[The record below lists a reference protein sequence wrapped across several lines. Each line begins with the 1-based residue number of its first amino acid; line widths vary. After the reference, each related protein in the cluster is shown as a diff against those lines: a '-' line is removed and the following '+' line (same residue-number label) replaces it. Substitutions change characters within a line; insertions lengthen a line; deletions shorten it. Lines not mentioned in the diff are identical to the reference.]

1 MDCVSSNGKD
11 IHVAS
16 GLVAGTNIFAVGLDE
31 VAQRLETTPW
41 IKQALVMRK
50 PPDRI
55 AVDIVEHRQV
65 AWVDLGQMYGI
76 ASDGVLLPAGRAGD
90 QPVAPPR
97 NLPVISGLSVAGD
110 SLHPGSAVPDSA
122 LLAILRWWEKATTAD
137 EEFCLNVASI
147 QPMSGAGIRLR
158 LVGDGPEFRLPA
170 NEAAR
175 QLRTIRKLMPRVHQ
189 NHPDPAYIDL
199 RYAGQMVVGKRRLN
213 RDELGRGAQH
223 HYRRTRLGHNQ
234 GLRRHCRAVAERRL
248 RIIGI
253 GQCPSEGMQRG
264 TIVDAEKTVEA
275 VGAAMRQAE
284 LMAGV
289 AIDSVYVGIAG
300 EYIASLNSTGM
311 VVVGDEGGWTGAQDR
326 AEVLEQPA
334 WSSAVRPRGIAHFAA
349 RICR

>member
-1 MDCVSSNGKD
+1 MNRKKTKASKVPLTGESRGRRKARWPWIALSILATGSAVAAYQVATHFGQASLFGLKAIEVNGLRQLNGKD

-199 RYAGQMVVGKRRLN
+199 RYAGQMVVGKKKAKS
-213 RDELGRGAQH
+213 G
-223 HYRRTRLGHNQ
+223 
-234 GLRRHCRAVAERRL
+234 
-248 RIIGI
+248 
-253 GQCPSEGMQRG
+253 
-264 TIVDAEKTVEA
+264 
-275 VGAAMRQAE
+275 
-284 LMAGV
+284 
-289 AIDSVYVGIAG
+289 
-300 EYIASLNSTGM
+300 
-311 VVVGDEGGWTGAQDR
+311 
-326 AEVLEQPA
+326 
-334 WSSAVRPRGIAHFAA
+334 
-349 RICR
+349 